1 MNLLKYIK
9 NKKESREEILKKIAK
24 SLKEN
29 DSIYLYI
36 TYMSCLFSNSI
47 TNPYENLKLEPYQK
61 ELLKKLIKTRR

>member
-9 NKKESREEILKKIAK
+9 NKKESREEILKKMAK

-36 TYMSCLFSNSI
+36 TYMSYLFSNSI
-47 TNPYENLKLEPYQK
+47 TNPYENLKLKPYQK